1 MRSANETSGMVLKAA
16 RGAGMSIG
24 CAEELGR
31 AAPALAAQGAL
42 DCVNDLLKQ
51 PFDVPQLVNGSVC
64 DGHPVQAVLAWR
76 DLKAA
81 GVDATLACEVPQV
94 LFDALCAQ
102 TSICGPFEVNEQVWD
117 QLSDFAAKTL
127 VPESDASRLAGAGAG
142 LTDND

>member
-1 MRSANETSGMVLKAA
+1 MRSANEISGMVLKAA
-16 RGAGMSIG
+16 RGTGMSIG

-64 DGHPVQAVLAWR
+64 DGHTVLAVLAWR

-94 LFDALCAQ
+94 LFDALCAH
-102 TSICGPFEVNEQVWD
+102 TLICGPFEVNEQVWD
-117 QLSDFAAKTL
+117 QLSNFAAKTL

>member
-1 MRSANETSGMVLKAA
+1 MRSANEISGMVLKAA
-16 RGAGMSIG
+16 RGTGMSIG

-64 DGHPVQAVLAWR
+64 DGHAVLAVLAWR

-94 LFDALCAQ
+94 LFDALCVH
-102 TSICGPFEVNEQVWD
+102 TLICGPFEVNEQVWD